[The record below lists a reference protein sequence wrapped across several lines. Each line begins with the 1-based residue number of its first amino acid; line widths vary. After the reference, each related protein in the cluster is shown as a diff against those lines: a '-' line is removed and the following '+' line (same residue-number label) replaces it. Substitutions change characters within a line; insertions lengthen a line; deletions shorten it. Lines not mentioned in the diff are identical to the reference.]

1 LFVDGQKGDPDSARA
16 SALAVELRV
25 LFSKVSRRLR
35 EQAHPGDF
43 TSAQKSVL
51 LRLERD
57 GPATVTTLARAESVR
72 PQSLGATV
80 STLQSVGL
88 VVGTPDPADGRQTIL
103 SLTDSCREM
112 IQASRAA
119 KEDWLFRMIQNNL
132 TSGEQDELSA
142 AVELLKRLF
151 DS

>member
-1 LFVDGQKGDPDSARA
+1 MDGQKSDPDSARTL
-16 SALAVELRV
+16 ALAVELRV
-25 LFSKVSRRLR
+25 LFGRVSRRLR

-80 STLQSVGL
+80 AALQSAGL
-88 VVGTPDPADGRQTIL
+88 VDGAPDPADGRQTIL
-103 SLTDSCREM
+103 SLTDTCREM
-112 IQASRAA
+112 IRISRAA
-119 KEDWLFRMIQNNL
+119 KEDWLFRMIQSKL
-132 TSGEQDELSA
+132 TSGEQEELSA

>member
-1 LFVDGQKGDPDSARA
+1 MDGQQSDPKSARTL
-16 SALAVELRV
+16 ALAVELRV
-25 LFSKVSRRLR
+25 ILGKISRRLR

-80 STLQSVGL
+80 AALQSAGL
-88 VVGTPDPADGRQTIL
+88 VAGTHDPADGRQTIL
-103 SLTDSCREM
+103 SLTDTCREM
-112 IQASRAA
+112 IRTSRAA
-119 KEDWLFRMIQNNL
+119 KEDWLFRMIQSKL
-132 TSGEQDELSA
+132 TSGEQEELSA

>member
-1 LFVDGQKGDPDSARA
+1 MKGQKSDPDSARA
-16 SALAVELRV
+16 LALAVELRV
-25 LFSKVSRRLR
+25 VFSKVSRRLR

-80 STLQSVGL
+80 STLQAAGL
-88 VVGTPDPADGRQTIL
+88 VAGTPDPADGRQTIL
-103 SLTDSCREM
+103 SLTDRCREM
-112 IQASRAA
+112 FQTSRAA
-119 KEDWLFRMIQNNL
+119 KEDWLFRMIQSKL
-132 TSGEQDELSA
+132 TSGEQEELSA

-151 DS
+151 DT